1 MKSFLAS
8 FQYSGYRILWLT
20 SVNLIFAVQMAM
32 PSRAL
37 LTDDMT
43 NSAFLSG
50 VVSMGFAPALLLF
63 SVLGG
68 VIGDK
73 FENRRVMQIVQ
84 IGFFA
89 TSVSTWVLIELN
101 LISWQFLFMMSMLQ
115 GALFSFQLPA
125 RYSFIPKIVP
135 EKFVSNGIALLSS
148 GMALVTVFSG
158 SAVGYLYGKYGASNV
173 FLVISL
179 IQLSALF
186 LALYLPKTE
195 INNSVSENY
204 INEMKKSFK
213 YLVGNKMVLAILLSS
228 LIVSMIAMPVRL
240 QLPIIARRLYMISPG
255 EIGILLTLA
264 GIGAVF
270 GTLMI
275 STLKKG
281 NLRFVLF
288 LSSAFGLG
296 FCILIM
302 GLFPYYS
309 VGLIA
314 VIFFGAFEQIRMALS
329 NVLTMEYTDK
339 KYRARM
345 MGFFMLNFASIPFGA
360 LPIGYGVDKIGAV
373 STLKIDAIIL
383 IIILLFLLTLSKSF
397 RKIK

>member
-89 TSVSTWVLIELN
+89 TSISTWALIELN
-101 LISWQFLFMMSMLQ
+101 LISWQFLFLMSMFQ

-158 SAVGYLYGKYGASNV
+158 SAVGFLYGRYGPSNV
-173 FLVISL
+173 FLIISL

-195 INNSVSENY
+195 KNNSVSENY
-204 INEMKKSFK
+204 LEEMKKSFK
-213 YLVGNKMVLAILLSS
+213 YLISNKMVLAILLSS
-228 LIVSMIAMPVRL
+228 LVVSMVAMPVRL
-240 QLPIIARRLYMISPG
+240 QLPIIARRLYMITPG
-255 EIGILLTLA
+255 EIGILLTFA
-264 GIGAVF
+264 GLGAVF

-281 NLRFVLF
+281 NLRFGLF
-288 LSSAFGLG
+288 LTSAFGLG
-296 FCILIM
+296 ICILALGI
-302 GLFPYYS
+302 FPYYS
-309 VGLIA
+309 VGLVA

-345 MGFFMLNFASIPFGA
+345 MGFFMLNFAFIPFGA

-373 STLKIDAIIL
+373 DTLIIDSIIL
-383 IIILLFLLTLSKSF
+383 ITILTLLLTLSKSF

>member
-73 FENRRVMQIVQ
+73 FENRRIMQIVQ

-89 TSVSTWVLIELN
+89 TSISTWALIELN
-101 LISWQFLFMMSMLQ
+101 LISWQFLFLMSMFQ

-158 SAVGYLYGKYGASNV
+158 SAVGFLYGRYGPSNV
-173 FLVISL
+173 FLIISL

-195 INNSVSENY
+195 KNNSVTENY
-204 INEMKKSFK
+204 LEEMKKSFK
-213 YLVGNKMVLAILLSS
+213 YLISNKMVLAILLSS
-228 LIVSMIAMPVRL
+228 LVVSMVAMPVRL
-240 QLPIIARRLYMISPG
+240 QLPIIARRLYMITPG
-255 EIGILLTLA
+255 EIGILLTFA
-264 GIGAVF
+264 GLGAVF

-281 NLRFVLF
+281 NLRFGLF
-288 LSSAFGLG
+288 LTSAFGLG
-296 FCILIM
+296 ICILALGI
-302 GLFPYYS
+302 FPYYS
-309 VGLIA
+309 VGLVA

-345 MGFFMLNFASIPFGA
+345 MGFFMLNFAFIPFGA

-373 STLKIDAIIL
+373 DTLIIDSIIL
-383 IIILLFLLTLSKSF
+383 ITILTLLLTLSKSF

>member
-1 MKSFLAS
+1 
-8 FQYSGYRILWLT
+8 
-20 SVNLIFAVQMAM
+20 
-32 PSRAL
+32 
-37 LTDDMT
+37 
-43 NSAFLSG
+43 
-50 VVSMGFAPALLLF
+50 
-63 SVLGG
+63 
-68 VIGDK
+68 
-73 FENRRVMQIVQ
+73 MQIVQ

-89 TSVSTWVLIELN
+89 TSVSTWVLIEFN
-101 LISWQFLFMMSMLQ
+101 LISWQFLFIMSMLQ

-240 QLPIIARRLYMISPG
+240 QLPIIERRLYMI
-255 EIGILLTLA
+255 
-264 GIGAVF
+264 
-270 GTLMI
+270 
-275 STLKKG
+275 
-281 NLRFVLF
+281 
-288 LSSAFGLG
+288 
-296 FCILIM
+296 
-302 GLFPYYS
+302 
-309 VGLIA
+309 
-314 VIFFGAFEQIRMALS
+314 
-329 NVLTMEYTDK
+329 
-339 KYRARM
+339 
-345 MGFFMLNFASIPFGA
+345 
-360 LPIGYGVDKIGAV
+360 
-373 STLKIDAIIL
+373 
-383 IIILLFLLTLSKSF
+383 
-397 RKIK
+397 

>member
-1 MKSFLAS
+1 MKSFFAS

-43 NSAFLSG
+43 NSAFLAG

-89 TSVSTWVLIELN
+89 TSISTWILIELN
-101 LISWQFLFMMSMLQ
+101 LISWQFLFLMSMLQ

-135 EKFVSNGIALLSS
+135 ENLVSNGIALLSS

-158 SAVGYLYGKYGASNV
+158 SAVGYLYGKYGPSNV

-186 LALYLPKTE
+186 LAIYLPKTE
-195 INNSVSENY
+195 KNDSVSENY
-204 INEMKKSFK
+204 IDEMKKSFK
-213 YLVGNKMVLAILLSS
+213 YLLGNKMVLAILFSS

-281 NLRFVLF
+281 NLRFLLF
-288 LSSAFGLG
+288 LISAFGLG
-296 FCILIM
+296 VCILT
-302 GLFPYYS
+302 LSFFPYYS
-309 VGLIA
+309 VGLIV

-345 MGFFMLNFASIPFGA
+345 MGFFMLNFAFIPFGA
-360 LPIGYGVDKIGAV
+360 LPIGYGVDKLGAEN
-373 STLKIDAIIL
+373 TLLIDSIIL
-383 IIILLFLLTLSKSF
+383 IFILMLLLTLSKSF

>member
-73 FENRRVMQIVQ
+73 FENRKVMQIVQ

-89 TSVSTWVLIELN
+89 TSISTWLLIELD
-101 LISWQFLFMMSMLQ
+101 LISWQFLFLMSMLQ

-135 EKFVSNGIALLSS
+135 EKLVSNGIALLSS

-158 SAVGYLYGKYGASNV
+158 SAVGFLYGRYGPSNV
-173 FLVISL
+173 FLIISL

-186 LALYLPKTE
+186 LALYLPRTE
-195 INNSVSENY
+195 KDNSVSENY
-204 INEMKKSFK
+204 LEEMKKSFK
-213 YLVGNKMVLAILLSS
+213 YLINNKMVLAILLSS
-228 LIVSMIAMPVRL
+228 LVVSMVAMPVRL
-240 QLPIIARRLYMISPG
+240 QLPIIARRLYMITPG
-255 EIGILLTLA
+255 EIGILLTFA
-264 GIGAVF
+264 GLGAVF

-281 NLRFVLF
+281 NLRFGLF
-288 LSSAFGLG
+288 LTSAFGLG
-296 FCILIM
+296 ICILVLGI
-302 GLFPYYS
+302 FPYYS

-345 MGFFMLNFASIPFGA
+345 MGFFMLNFAFIPFGA

-373 STLKIDAIIL
+373 DTLIIDSIIL
-383 IIILLFLLTLSKSF
+383 ISVLMLLLILSKSF

>member
-89 TSVSTWVLIELN
+89 TSISTWALIELN
-101 LISWQFLFMMSMLQ
+101 LISWQFLFLMSMFQ

-158 SAVGYLYGKYGASNV
+158 SAVGFLYGRYGPSNV
-173 FLVISL
+173 FLIISL

-195 INNSVSENY
+195 KNNSVTENY
-204 INEMKKSFK
+204 LEEMKKSFK
-213 YLVGNKMVLAILLSS
+213 YLISNKMVLAILLSS
-228 LIVSMIAMPVRL
+228 LVVSMVAMPVRL
-240 QLPIIARRLYMISPG
+240 QLPIIARRLYMITPG
-255 EIGILLTLA
+255 EIGILLTFA
-264 GIGAVF
+264 GLGAVF

-281 NLRFVLF
+281 NLRFGLF
-288 LSSAFGLG
+288 LTSAFGLG
-296 FCILIM
+296 ICILALGI
-302 GLFPYYS
+302 FPYYS
-309 VGLIA
+309 VGLVA

-345 MGFFMLNFASIPFGA
+345 MGFFMLNFAFIPFGA

-373 STLKIDAIIL
+373 DTLIIDSIIL
-383 IIILLFLLTLSKSF
+383 ITILTLLLTLSKSF

>member
-89 TSVSTWVLIELN
+89 TSISTWALIELN
-101 LISWQFLFMMSMLQ
+101 LISWQFLFLMSMFQ

-158 SAVGYLYGKYGASNV
+158 SAVGFLYGRYGPSNV
-173 FLVISL
+173 FLIISL

-195 INNSVSENY
+195 KNNSVTENY
-204 INEMKKSFK
+204 LEEMKKSFK
-213 YLVGNKMVLAILLSS
+213 YLISNKMVLAILLSS
-228 LIVSMIAMPVRL
+228 LVVSMVAMPVRL
-240 QLPIIARRLYMISPG
+240 QLPIIARRLYMITPG
-255 EIGILLTLA
+255 EIGILLTFA
-264 GIGAVF
+264 GLGAVF

-281 NLRFVLF
+281 NLRFGLF
-288 LSSAFGLG
+288 LTSAFGLG
-296 FCILIM
+296 ICILALGI
-302 GLFPYYS
+302 FPYYS
-309 VGLIA
+309 VGLVA

-345 MGFFMLNFASIPFGA
+345 MGFFMLNFAFIPFGA

-373 STLKIDAIIL
+373 DTLIIDSIIL
-383 IIILLFLLTLSKSF
+383 ISILTILLTLSKSF

>member
-89 TSVSTWVLIELN
+89 TSISTWVLIELN
-101 LISWQFLFMMSMLQ
+101 LISWQFLFLMSMFQ

-158 SAVGYLYGKYGASNV
+158 SAVGFLYGRYGPSNV
-173 FLVISL
+173 FLIISL

-195 INNSVSENY
+195 KNNSVTENY
-204 INEMKKSFK
+204 LEEMKKSFK
-213 YLVGNKMVLAILLSS
+213 YLISNKMVLAILLSS
-228 LIVSMIAMPVRL
+228 LVVSMVAMPVRL
-240 QLPIIARRLYMISPG
+240 QLPIIARRLYMITPG
-255 EIGILLTLA
+255 EIGILLTFA
-264 GIGAVF
+264 GLGAVF

-281 NLRFVLF
+281 NLRFGLF
-288 LSSAFGLG
+288 LTSAFGLG
-296 FCILIM
+296 ICILALGI
-302 GLFPYYS
+302 FPYYS
-309 VGLIA
+309 VGLVA

-345 MGFFMLNFASIPFGA
+345 MGFFMLNFAFIPFGA

-373 STLKIDAIIL
+373 DTLIIDSIIL
-383 IIILLFLLTLSKSF
+383 ITILTLLLTLSKSF

>member
-89 TSVSTWVLIELN
+89 TSISTWAMIELN
-101 LISWQFLFMMSMLQ
+101 LISWQFLFLMSMFQ

-158 SAVGYLYGKYGASNV
+158 SAVGFLYGRYGPSNV
-173 FLVISL
+173 FLIISL

-195 INNSVSENY
+195 KNNSVTENY
-204 INEMKKSFK
+204 LEEMKKSFR
-213 YLVGNKMVLAILLSS
+213 YLISNKMVLAILLSS
-228 LIVSMIAMPVRL
+228 LVVSMVAMPVRL
-240 QLPIIARRLYMISPG
+240 QLPIIARRLYMITPG
-255 EIGILLTLA
+255 EIGILLTFA
-264 GIGAVF
+264 GLGAVF

-281 NLRFVLF
+281 NLRFGLF
-288 LSSAFGLG
+288 LTSAFGLG
-296 FCILIM
+296 ICILALGI
-302 GLFPYYS
+302 FPYYS
-309 VGLIA
+309 VGLVA

-345 MGFFMLNFASIPFGA
+345 MGFFMLNFAFIPFGA

-373 STLKIDAIIL
+373 DTLIIDSIIL
-383 IIILLFLLTLSKSF
+383 ITILTLLLTLSKSF

>member
-1 MKSFLAS
+1 MKSFLVS

-89 TSVSTWVLIELN
+89 TSISTWALIELN
-101 LISWQFLFMMSMLQ
+101 LISWQFLFLMSMFQ

-158 SAVGYLYGKYGASNV
+158 SAVGFLYGRYGPSNV
-173 FLVISL
+173 FLIISL

-195 INNSVSENY
+195 KNNSVTENY
-204 INEMKKSFK
+204 LEEMKKSFK
-213 YLVGNKMVLAILLSS
+213 YLISNKMVLAILLSS
-228 LIVSMIAMPVRL
+228 LVVSMVAMPVRL
-240 QLPIIARRLYMISPG
+240 QLPIIARRLYMITPG
-255 EIGILLTLA
+255 EIGILLTFA
-264 GIGAVF
+264 GLGAVF

-281 NLRFVLF
+281 NLRFGLF
-288 LSSAFGLG
+288 LTSAFGLG
-296 FCILIM
+296 ICILALGI
-302 GLFPYYS
+302 FPYYS
-309 VGLIA
+309 VGLVA

-345 MGFFMLNFASIPFGA
+345 MGFFMLNFAFIPFGA

-373 STLKIDAIIL
+373 DTLIIDSIIL
-383 IIILLFLLTLSKSF
+383 ITILTLLLTLSKSF

>member
-89 TSVSTWVLIELN
+89 TSISTWALIELN
-101 LISWQFLFMMSMLQ
+101 LISWQFLFLMSMFQ

-148 GMALVTVFSG
+148 GVALVTVFSG
-158 SAVGYLYGKYGASNV
+158 SAVGFLYGRYGPSNV
-173 FLVISL
+173 FLIISL

-195 INNSVSENY
+195 KNNSVTENY
-204 INEMKKSFK
+204 LEEMKKSFK
-213 YLVGNKMVLAILLSS
+213 YLISNKMVLAILLSS
-228 LIVSMIAMPVRL
+228 LVVSMVAMPVRL
-240 QLPIIARRLYMISPG
+240 QLPIIARRLYMITPG
-255 EIGILLTLA
+255 EIGILLTFA
-264 GIGAVF
+264 GLGAVF

-281 NLRFVLF
+281 NLRFGLF
-288 LSSAFGLG
+288 LTSAFGLG
-296 FCILIM
+296 ICILALGI
-302 GLFPYYS
+302 FPYYS
-309 VGLIA
+309 VGLVA

-345 MGFFMLNFASIPFGA
+345 MGFFMLNFAFIPFGA

-373 STLKIDAIIL
+373 DTLIIDSIIL
-383 IIILLFLLTLSKSF
+383 ITILTLLLTLSKSF

>member
-1 MKSFLAS
+1 MKSFFAS

-43 NSAFLSG
+43 NSAFLAG
-50 VVSMGFAPALLLF
+50 VVSMGFAPAVLLF

-89 TSVSTWVLIELN
+89 TSISTWVLIELN
-101 LISWQFLFMMSMLQ
+101 LISWQFLFVMSMLQ

-135 EKFVSNGIALLSS
+135 ENLVSNGIALLSS

-158 SAVGYLYGKYGASNV
+158 SAVGYLYGKYGPSNV
-173 FLVISL
+173 FSVISL
-179 IQLSALF
+179 IQLTALL
-186 LALYLPKTE
+186 LAIYLPRTKK
-195 INNSVSENY
+195 NDSVSENY
-204 INEMKKSFK
+204 IDEMKKSFK
-213 YLVGNKMVLAILLSS
+213 YLINNKMVLAILFSS

-240 QLPIIARRLYMISPG
+240 QLRSIARRLYMISPG
-255 EIGILLTLA
+255 EIGVLLTLA

-281 NLRFVLF
+281 NLRFLLF
-288 LSSAFGLG
+288 LISAFGLG
-296 FCILIM
+296 FCILTLSI
-302 GLFPYYS
+302 FPYYS
-309 VGLIA
+309 VGLIV

-345 MGFFMLNFASIPFGA
+345 MGFFMLNFAFIPFGA
-360 LPIGYGVDKIGAV
+360 LPIGYGVDKLGAV
-373 STLKIDAIIL
+373 NTLFIDSIIL
-383 IIILLFLLTLSKSF
+383 ISILMLLLSLSKSF

>member
-89 TSVSTWVLIELN
+89 TSISTWVLIELN
-101 LISWQFLFMMSMLQ
+101 LISWQFLFLMSMFQ

-158 SAVGYLYGKYGASNV
+158 SAVGFLYGRYGPSNV
-173 FLVISL
+173 FLIISL

-195 INNSVSENY
+195 KNNSVTENY
-204 INEMKKSFK
+204 LEEMKKSFK
-213 YLVGNKMVLAILLSS
+213 YLISNKMVLAILLSS
-228 LIVSMIAMPVRL
+228 LVVSMVAMPVRL
-240 QLPIIARRLYMISPG
+240 QLPIIARRLYMITPG
-255 EIGILLTLA
+255 EIGILLTFA
-264 GIGAVF
+264 GLGAVF

-281 NLRFVLF
+281 NLRFGLF
-288 LSSAFGLG
+288 LTSAFGLG
-296 FCILIM
+296 ICILALGI
-302 GLFPYYS
+302 FPYYS
-309 VGLIA
+309 VGLVA

-345 MGFFMLNFASIPFGA
+345 MGFFMLNFAFIPFGA

-373 STLKIDAIIL
+373 DTLIIDSIIL
-383 IIILLFLLTLSKSF
+383 ISVLMLLLTLSKSF